1 MFLKGICLI
10 ATVFSLV
17 GCATPGT
24 LPFESDITKSRTY
37 AASYDQVWKAIIAGV
52 AESNLNITTI
62 EKDSGII
69 AISNSSYEPNWA
81 YEGTRGNVMNVPDQV
96 VERSANFNILAVSEE
111 EKQTRVQVNS
121 SFKMKIKTGNGSNV
135 YPFNYQ
141 WQRAYS
147 NGTLEKIILD
157 GIARRVE

>member
-24 LPFESDITKSRTY
+24 LPLEPDITKSRTY

-52 AESNLNITTI
+52 AESNLNITTL

-69 AISNSSYEPNWA
+69 AISNSSYESNWA
-81 YEGTRGNVMNVPDQV
+81 YEGTRGSVMNVPDQV

-111 EKQTRVQVNS
+111 KKTRVQVNS
-121 SFKMKIKTGNGSNV
+121 SFKMRIKTGNGSNA

-141 WQRAYS
+141 WQRSYS